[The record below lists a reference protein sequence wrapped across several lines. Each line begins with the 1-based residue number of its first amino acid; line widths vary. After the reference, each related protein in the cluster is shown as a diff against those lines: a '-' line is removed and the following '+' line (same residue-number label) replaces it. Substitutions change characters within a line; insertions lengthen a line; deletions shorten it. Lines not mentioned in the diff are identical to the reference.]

1 MHTALD
7 CKKILTTDGYLI
19 NKTEHQRKSLK
30 AEIYSHLS
38 AMGWKNCF

>member
-7 CKKILTTDGYLI
+7 GKRILITDGYLI
-19 NKTEHQRKSLK
+19 NKTEQQRKSLK
-30 AEIYSHLS
+30 AEIYFLLS